1 MDCADEEEER
11 QNTYIEIVYG
21 DGKLDESK
29 KVGVY
34 KAYPHARPGPRL
46 NDKRQTQVRT
56 YVTLRAFNHA
66 AVPIEDLRAID
77 WQKITAVELVGT
89 SDEEEIYVDT

>member
-34 KAYPHARPGPRL
+34 KAYPYARPGPRL
-46 NDKRQTQVRT
+46 NDKR
-56 YVTLRAFNHA
+56 
-66 AVPIEDLRAID
+66 
-77 WQKITAVELVGT
+77 
-89 SDEEEIYVDT
+89 

>member
-1 MDCADEEEER
+1 
-11 QNTYIEIVYG
+11 
-21 DGKLDESK
+21 
-29 KVGVY
+29 
-34 KAYPHARPGPRL
+34 
-46 NDKRQTQVRT
+46 
-56 YVTLRAFNHA
+56 VTLRAFNHA

>member
-1 MDCADEEEER
+1 VCVCDFFFNFKRKFNISLSLNILYIKSTKALSSIAMDCADEEEER

-46 NDKRQTQVRT
+46 NDKR
-56 YVTLRAFNHA
+56 
-66 AVPIEDLRAID
+66 
-77 WQKITAVELVGT
+77 
-89 SDEEEIYVDT
+89 